1 MSKALNPL
9 ASELLARKHHKQMCN
24 DVDAL
29 AAGKDRGA
37 WDSEHRRAYDAKQ
50 ARLKR
55 LLKGAGE
62 LCICGLFGIGFAL
75 CLYWQI

>member
-1 MSKALNPL
+1 MDRTDKDM
-9 ASELLARKHHKQMCN
+9 KQMRK

-29 AAGKDRGA
+29 AKHDRERGP

-50 ARLKR
+50 AKLKS

-62 LCICGLFGIGFAL
+62 LCICGLFGIWFAL